1 MGLGTGHLCL
11 LRMRRSY
18 AQGPQGG
25 EGRSSAVITH

>member
-18 AQGPQGG
+18 AQGP
-25 EGRSSAVITH
+25 SLW